1 MKDILISK
9 DEVVEKLVNTMIKT
23 IHEIQGVN
31 GDCEDTPVYRCP
43 ECGSI
48 FEVYNGWRYCPI
60 CRTPIEKEIFD

>member
-9 DEVVEKLVNTMIKT
+9 DEVVEKLVNAMIKT

-31 GDCEDTPVYRCP
+31 EDCEDTPVYRCP

-48 FEVYNGWRYCPI
+48 FEVYPNYHYCPC
-60 CRTPIEKEIFD
+60 CRCPIKTE

>member
-31 GDCEDTPVYRCP
+31 EDTPIHHCSRC
-43 ECGSI
+43 CSF
-48 FEVYNGWRYCPI
+48 FEVYPNYHYCP
-60 CRTPIEKEIFD
+60 CCGCPIKTK